1 MPARRAR
8 AKRLLPWGLLCLVLV
23 GAGACS
29 WFKEKPELSAEENF
43 QKGMKEFE
51 KEHYQNAIPF
61 FQKILENYP
70 FSIYAVP
77 AELKIAECYF
87 LDEKYPEALVHLQG
101 FEELHPTNEQI
112 PYVLWMKGV
121 AYLDQ
126 FSTIDRDVS
135 ALESAQREFEKLRS
149 RFPDSP
155 YSEKAE
161 PQLQD
166 IRAKLAEHDFYVAHF
181 YYRAGRFQAALP
193 RFKRILEK
201 YPEAGIAD
209 RALYGMGKCHYF
221 MDDSEKAREAFETLV
236 RTYPESPYRKYA
248 ERFLADLQEGR
259 FRIVSH
265 SFRMKERFF
274 RWLGYE

>member
-1 MPARRAR
+1 MPLRFGRAV
-8 AKRLLPWGLLCLVLV
+8 RLLLWGLFCLALT
-23 GAGACS
+23 GAGGCA

-70 FSIYAVP
+70 FSIYAVS

-101 FEELHPTNEQI
+101 FEELHPTNEHI
-112 PYVLWMKGV
+112 PYVLWMKGN

-135 ALESAQREFEKLRS
+135 ALENAQKEFEKLRS

-155 YSEKAE
+155 YAEKAE
-161 PQLQD
+161 PQLRE
-166 IRAKLAEHDFYVAHF
+166 IRARLAKHDFYVAHF

-193 RFKRILEK
+193 RFERILEK

-209 RALYGMGKCHYF
+209 RALYGMGKCYYF
-221 MDDSEKAREAFETLV
+221 MDERDKAREAFETLV

-248 ERFLADLQEGR
+248 ERFLVDLQQGR
-259 FRIVSH
+259 FTIVSR
-265 SFRMKERFF
+265 SFRAKERFF

>member
-1 MPARRAR
+1 MPPRFGRATQ
-8 AKRLLPWGLLCLVLV
+8 LLLWGLLCVALAA
-23 GAGACS
+23 AGGCA

-51 KEHYQNAIPF
+51 KERYQNAIPY

-70 FSIYAVP
+70 FSIYAVQ
-77 AELKIAECYF
+77 AELKIAECHF

-135 ALESAQREFEKLRS
+135 ALENAQKEFEKLRS

-155 YSEKAE
+155 YAEKAE
-161 PQLQD
+161 SQLRK

-181 YYRAGRFQAALP
+181 YYRSGRFQAALP
-193 RFKRILEK
+193 RFERILAK

-209 RALYGMGKCHYF
+209 RALYGMGKCYYF
-221 MDDSEKAREAFETLV
+221 LDEREKARQAFESLV
-236 RTYPESPYRKYA
+236 RTYPESLYRKYA

-259 FRIVSH
+259 FTIVSR
-265 SFRMKERFF
+265 SFRVKERFF